1 MTEKTLEQRIQ
12 VLEDIE
18 AIKQLKHRYF
28 LCCDRKQPA
37 AVRDCFVDGPM
48 TIDYG
53 RIGVFDNADAMVE
66 VFAQLACQEH
76 IVEMHHAQNPQIGLT
91 SPTTAKATWGL
102 YYYMI
107 NTDEDSVTQLGGY
120 YDDEYVK
127 VDGHWK
133 ISATRYAVT
142 STVLLSTASDS
153 VRSIFA
159 GRTAPTAIDDPSRQA
174 K

>member
-1 MTEKTLEQRIQ
+1 MTERTLEQRIQ
-12 VLEDIE
+12 ALEDIE

-28 LCCDRKQPA
+28 LCCDRKQPQ

-66 VFAQLACQEH
+66 VFERLACQEH
-76 IVEMHHAQNPQIGLT
+76 IVEMHHAQNPQIELT

-107 NTDEDSVTQLGGY
+107 NTHDDSVTQLGGC
-120 YDDEYVK
+120 YDDEYTR

-133 ISATRYAVT
+133 ISATRYTVT
-142 STVLLSTASDS
+142 STVLLSMASDT

-159 GRTAPTAIDDPSRQA
+159 GGAAPAAIDDPSRQA
-174 K
+174 E